1 MFPSDPTE
9 ATAPT
14 SASEDFDRVLADTIG
29 SEALAVCVLKGLV
42 IVYTNPGSRSLF
54 GEPIEHGVTLLPDL
68 ALTEDREWLR
78 ERLENLFSQ
87 KKESLS
93 LTFRAQGPQG
103 SAVDIEMHVVP
114 TLVSDS
120 SHVLA
125 FLFDIT
131 EQRRQEEQLNFLAF
145 LDPLTG
151 LPNRA
156 MFLDRCREI
165 LMSARQDNSGFALLQ
180 CDLDGFKAVND
191 THGHAAGDML
201 LKVVA
206 ERLAGCLR
214 RRDVVA
220 RQGGDEFAL
229 LLPDVG
235 SNGLAQQLAERL
247 IREVS
252 APIPLGDFSVKV
264 GISIGIALYPEH
276 GRDIDTLL
284 NLADRAMYASKE
296 AGRNRYTVA
305 EKLTDAAPLIVELLA
320 WNQTHAVGIEVID
333 RQHRGLMDLVN
344 RLGNELKNG
353 LARER
358 LQETV
363 QELLTATEIHFQTEE
378 DLMSEHDIKSLETHR
393 GKHQQLLADVRRFG
407 VEVDRRSMAL
417 TMRYLQ
423 EWLIRHI
430 ETMDKGLGRLLQ
442 DRGVH

>member
-1 MFPSDPTE
+1 
-9 ATAPT
+9 
-14 SASEDFDRVLADTIG
+14 
-29 SEALAVCVLKGLV
+29 
-42 IVYTNPGSRSLF
+42 
-54 GEPIEHGVTLLPDL
+54 
-68 ALTEDREWLR
+68 
-78 ERLENLFSQ
+78 
-87 KKESLS
+87 
-93 LTFRAQGPQG
+93 
-103 SAVDIEMHVVP
+103 
-114 TLVSDS
+114 
-120 SHVLA
+120 
-125 FLFDIT
+125 
-131 EQRRQEEQLNFLAF
+131 
-145 LDPLTG
+145 
-151 LPNRA
+151 

-442 DRGVH
+442 DRGVR

>member
-9 ATAPT
+9 AAAPDST
-14 SASEDFDRVLADTIG
+14 SEDFDRVLADTLG
-29 SEALAVCVLKGLV
+29 SEALAVCVLKDLV
-42 IVYTNPGSRSLF
+42 IVHTNPGSRSLF
-54 GEPIEHGVTLLPDL
+54 GETIEHGVTLLPDL
-68 ALTEDREWLR
+68 ALAEDREWLR

-103 SAVDIEMHVVP
+103 SPVDIEMHVVP

-252 APIPLGDFSVKV
+252 APIPLGDFTVKV

-296 AGRNRYTVA
+296 AGRNRYTVG

-333 RQHRGLMDLVN
+333 RQHRGMMDLVN

-353 LARER
+353 LTREL

-378 DLMSEHDIKSLETHR
+378 DLMSEHGIKSLETHR

-442 DRGVH
+442 DRGVQ

>member
-1 MFPSDPTE
+1 
-9 ATAPT
+9 
-14 SASEDFDRVLADTIG
+14 
-29 SEALAVCVLKGLV
+29 
-42 IVYTNPGSRSLF
+42 
-54 GEPIEHGVTLLPDL
+54 
-68 ALTEDREWLR
+68 
-78 ERLENLFSQ
+78 
-87 KKESLS
+87 
-93 LTFRAQGPQG
+93 
-103 SAVDIEMHVVP
+103 
-114 TLVSDS
+114 
-120 SHVLA
+120 
-125 FLFDIT
+125 
-131 EQRRQEEQLNFLAF
+131 
-145 LDPLTG
+145 
-151 LPNRA
+151 
-156 MFLDRCREI
+156 
-165 LMSARQDNSGFALLQ
+165 
-180 CDLDGFKAVND
+180 
-191 THGHAAGDML
+191 
-201 LKVVA
+201 
-206 ERLAGCLR
+206 
-214 RRDVVA
+214 VA

-235 SNGLAQQLAERL
+235 SDGLAQQLAERL

-252 APIPLGDFSVKV
+252 APIPLGDFTVKV

-333 RQHRGLMDLVN
+333 RQHRGMMDLVN

-353 LARER
+353 LTREL

-378 DLMSEHDIKSLETHR
+378 DLMSEHGIKSLETHR

-442 DRGVH
+442 DRGVQ